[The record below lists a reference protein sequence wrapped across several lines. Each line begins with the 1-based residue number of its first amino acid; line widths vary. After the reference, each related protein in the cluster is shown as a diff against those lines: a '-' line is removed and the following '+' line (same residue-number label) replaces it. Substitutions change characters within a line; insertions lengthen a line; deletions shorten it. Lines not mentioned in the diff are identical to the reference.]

1 MPPWTWTTT
10 TIIIYKSGK
19 CDNAPIGIQTFLLDL
34 LVKQKSNVRDSWYH
48 LGPAD
53 FLPCKFL
60 ILKCVEHEKE
70 KEVEKSSIVLNRFF
84 FLVAGQAR
92 FLIYDL
98 DYVRGPNSK

>member
-1 MPPWTWTTT
+1 MIVG
-10 TIIIYKSGK
+10 IISGR
-19 CDNAPIGIQTFLLDL
+19 QTFYLI
-34 LVKQKSNVRDSWYH
+34 S
-48 LGPAD
+48 
-53 FLPCKFL
+53 FL